1 MSRLDLMFFVV
12 YRIGSW
18 TYSGD
23 MLDVISRLDFI
34 DLTNYSPLCPF
45 VVQRHQ
51 YKRNVVYYEG
61 FQEPYVDITANLQI
75 ASR

>member
-1 MSRLDLMFFVV
+1 MLDL
-12 YRIGSW
+12 
-18 TYSGD
+18 
-23 MLDVISRLDFI
+23 ISRLGFI
-34 DLTNYSPLCPF
+34 DVSNYSPLCPF